1 MNSDT
6 NDAVALAA
14 PHSADGTDT
23 QFATPA
29 TDAAQATAEVFHPTA
44 TDPEEPTPTDR
55 WSWARS
61 VPSKYA
67 LVLVWAVMAAVY
79 LIAMPD
85 KFGHMTT
92 VQSIFGSQQLLVF
105 LAMATLTTLIVGE
118 FDLSVASVMGLGATI
133 VPVLNGQHGVNI
145 WLACLIA
152 VAATTLCGAI
162 NAFFIIKLN
171 VPSLVVTL
179 GSGTLFIGFAKYLVG
194 TGAASIIPNDGF
206 RNLTVYRVAG
216 LPISFWYGLV
226 LVAAFAY
233 VCSCTPLG
241 RHLMFVG
248 ANREVARLA
257 GIKVN
262 RIRSGSYIVA
272 GFLAGLA
279 GIVLIS
285 SVGGFDPTSAA
296 TYLLPTLAA
305 VFLSTAVVQPGQ
317 FNAIGTI
324 IGIYFLET
332 GIFGLQLAGL
342 TGWIQDVFYGGGLV
356 FAVALATVVRQR
368 AKSA

>member
-1 MNSDT
+1 MKAGDSMSTEATDQ
-6 NDAVALAA
+6 AVPQAA
-14 PHSADGTDT
+14 AR
-23 QFATPA
+23 FATPA
-29 TDAAQATAEVFHPTA
+29 TDTARATAQVFSSGSRPGPDQPGR
-44 TDPEEPTPTDR
+44 DP

-61 VPSKYA
+61 LSSKYA
-67 LVLVWAVMAAVY
+67 LVLVWAAMAGAY
-79 LIAMPD
+79 LCIMPH
-85 KFGHMTT
+85 KFGQMTT

-105 LAMATLTTLIVGE
+105 LAMAALSTLIVGE
-118 FDLSVASVMGLGATI
+118 FDLSVASVMGLGAAI
-133 VPVLNGQHGVNI
+133 VPVLNGHHGMNI
-145 WLACLIA
+145 WLACLVA
-152 VAATTLCGAI
+152 LAATTLCGAI
-162 NAFFIIKLN
+162 NAFFIIRLN

-179 GSGTLFIGFAKYLVG
+179 GSGTLFIGFAKFLVG
-194 TGAASIIPNDGF
+194 TGAAAIVPNETF
-206 RNLTVYRVAG
+206 RNLTVFRVGG

-226 LVAAFAY
+226 LVAVFAY
-233 VCSCTPLG
+233 VCSCTPMG

-262 RIRSGSYIVA
+262 RIRTGSYIVA

-324 IGIYFLET
+324 VGIYFLET